1 MRAPRSLS
9 LKRRVSTL
17 PGLQTI
23 SRPRLLSIDIETYNP
38 EGKNMD
44 AERNPILTIALY
56 GDGFEK
62 VLTWKRFDSSLP
74 GLESLPS
81 EAEMLLRFRELVDEY
96 KPDMIV
102 GYYSDGFDLPY
113 IRTRA
118 SKLKVPLELGL
129 DYSELRVSGRARRP
143 LT

>member
-1 MRAPRSLS
+1 M
-9 LKRRVSTL
+9 
-17 PGLQTI
+17 
-23 SRPRLLSIDIETYNP
+23 
-38 EGKNMD
+38 
-44 AERNPILTIALY
+44 IALY

-102 GYYSDGFDLPY
+102 GYYSDGFDLLPSA
-113 IRTRA
+113 RA
-118 SKLKVPLELGL
+118 AC
-129 DYSELRVSGRARRP
+129 LRFHWSWD
-143 LT
+143 